1 MQRGTAAKLDLR
13 PFEIADFDCAET
25 MAVRDQDQRSVSMRV
40 AAFPSGLDELF
51 DFGGR
56 QILPRP
62 ELFIARPD
70 RNCPVLVTWI
80 DDSKVHADR
89 PPPSGPIGMLV

>member
-1 MQRGTAAKLDLR
+1 MSRWLAILRPPDMQRGAAPELDLR
-13 PFEIADFDCAET
+13 PFEIVDFDRAET
-25 MAVRDQDQRSVSMRV
+25 MAVRDQDQRSVAMRV

-62 ELFIARPD
+62 ELYVARPG
-70 RNCPVLVTWI
+70 RLAGAPCANSLI
-80 DDSKVHADR
+80 FR
-89 PPPSGPIGMLV
+89 